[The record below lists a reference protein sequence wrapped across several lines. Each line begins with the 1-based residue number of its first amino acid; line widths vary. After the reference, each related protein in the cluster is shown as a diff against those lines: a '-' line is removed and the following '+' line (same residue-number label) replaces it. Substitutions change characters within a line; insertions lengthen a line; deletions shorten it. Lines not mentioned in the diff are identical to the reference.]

1 LKKPHF
7 KIMSHALSSDT
18 FLYSFTLQS
27 AGAITNA
34 IYGNFSAPRAQEII
48 VSRGKILELLR
59 PDDESGRV
67 VSVVSWECF
76 GIIQSLA
83 PFRLTGASF
92 DYIVVGSDSGKIV
105 ILQYSAEKNGFL
117 QIHNE
122 TYGKSGCRR
131 IVPAKYLATDPRGRS
146 IMIGAVEK
154 SKFVY
159 ILNRDASAKLI
170 ISSPLE
176 AHKSN
181 TIIFAMCGVDV
192 GFDNPMYACLE
203 IDYQDVERELNED
216 ASTDPMKHKLLT
228 FYELDLGLNHVTR
241 KCAEEVDPGA
251 NMLIT
256 VPGGDDGPGG
266 VLICAENKIIYQSYD
281 ADMEGIEAP
290 IPRRMGDD
298 SRGILIVSSAT
309 HKQKDLFFF
318 LVQSELGDIYKVT
331 LSYVGDEVHD
341 IHIKYFDTCPV
352 STAMCVLKTGYLF
365 VASEFGNHYL
375 FTFKGIGDNDD
386 TAEADKSTTDDVFFS
401 PRQLKNLQNTDEML
415 SLSPII
421 KMQVHELLG
430 IETPQIYCACGRGPR
445 STLRILKHGLSVTEM
460 AQSDIPGNPNAV
472 WSVKRDMKDEYHKY
486 IVVSFLNATM
496 VLSIG
501 ETVEEVSNSGFLSDV
516 MTLLV
521 SLIGR
526 DMLMQVYSRGIRLI
540 QSDSRVKEWQPPTNK
555 KIIKVSCNNQQ
566 VVIAMT
572 GGELAYFHLDDFNNL
587 REVCRKDMKN
597 DIIDVSIAPLKSASK
612 RSQWMAVAL
621 TDGTVRILSLD
632 PQCALDQK
640 AMQLLGSGGNVKE
653 DVSARANCVLLQ
665 YLHST
670 ADIHSSK
677 LYLYIGMYVGTLVR
691 LRIDSITGAI
701 SDKRE
706 RLIGTR
712 PVALFHTEIRNQPAV
727 IALSSR
733 TWLIYT
739 HQSKL
744 LQAPLSYINLEYVSY
759 FSSEQCPEGMVSI
772 ARRTLRIFTVER
784 YGDIFNQKV
793 IQLRYTPREMLVHPT
808 SKHLVIVETDNCA
821 YPHSQKEEIQKTL
834 QLGDEKYDQL
844 DESFVGVPRAASGN
858 WASCIR
864 VVDARNGN
872 SLYLLEL
879 EDNEAAFSMCFCQ
892 FSSLPQEIFLIVGT
906 AVNYQLLPK
915 RSDKN
920 FICVYKFIGKK
931 RIELVH
937 KTQVHDIPLALCAYK
952 GKLLAGIGTVLRLYD
967 IGKKRLLRKCENK
980 NFPVCINGIR
990 VSEKQ
995 GSRIFV
1001 SDMMDGLHFCTY
1013 RDHVK
1018 QIFVFADNSTPRHI
1032 TCFCQLDYDTICYG
1046 DKFGN
1051 IGVVRFDDDDDE
1063 NSMAQHKFASYL
1075 NGAPKKLQDICHFYV
1090 GETITDVMKASFGD
1104 NLQECILYSTVMGTI
1119 GVLLPFKTK
1128 TNVDFFCTL
1137 EMLMKTEQPPL
1148 CGRDHIAF
1156 RSYYLPAKCVCDGDL
1171 CEQFSYLPYEKQKE
1185 IAKQLVE
1192 DNPFDVIKHI
1202 QKMTNTVL

>member
-1 LKKPHF
+1 
-7 KIMSHALSSDT
+7 MSQAICSDT

-48 VSRGKILELLR
+48 VSRGKIIELLR
-59 PDDESGRV
+59 PDDVSGRI

-83 PFRLTGASF
+83 PFRLTGSSF

-105 ILQYSAEKNGFL
+105 ILQYSAEKNKFI
-117 QIHNE
+117 QIHME

-131 IVPAKYLATDPRGRS
+131 IVPGKYLATDPRGRS

-159 ILNRDASAKLI
+159 ILNRDASSKLI

-181 TIIFAMCGVDV
+181 TIIFYMCGVDV
-192 GFDNPMYACLE
+192 GFDNPMFACLE
-203 IDYQDVERELNED
+203 IDYLDVERELTED
-216 ASTDPMKHKLLT
+216 PQTD
-228 FYELDLGLNHVTR
+228 ELDLGLNHATW
-241 KCAEEVDPGA
+241 KCAEEVDLCA
-251 NMLIT
+251 NM
-256 VPGGDDGPGG
+256 
-266 VLICAENKIIYQSYD
+266 LICAENKIIYQNYD
-281 ADMEGIEAP
+281 ADAIS
-290 IPRRMGDD
+290 RRVGDD
-298 SRGILIVSSAT
+298 SQGILIVSVAT

-341 IHIKYFDTCPV
+341 IHIKYFDSCPV

-365 VASEFGNHYL
+365 LASEFGNHYL

-386 TAEADKSTTDDVFFS
+386 TAETDRTTTEDVYFT

-415 SLSPII
+415 SLSPITKI
-421 KMQVHELLG
+421 HIEELLG
-430 IETPQIYCACGRGPR
+430 EETPQIYCLCGRGPR

-460 AQSDIPGNPNAV
+460 AQSDIPGNPSAV
-472 WSVKRDMKDEYHKY
+472 WSVKSSQDDPYHKY

-501 ETVEEVSNSGFLSDV
+501 ETVEEVSNSGFLGDV

-526 DMLMQVYSRGIRLI
+526 NILMQVYSRGIRLI

-555 KIIKVSCNNQQ
+555 KIVKVSCNNQQ

-572 GGELAYFHLDDFNNL
+572 GGELAYFELDRFQNL
-587 REVCRKDMKN
+587 TEVCRKDMKN
-597 DIIDVSIAPLKSASK
+597 EIIDVSIAPL
-612 RSQWMAVAL
+612 RSSMRRSRWMAVAMS
-621 TDGTVRILSLD
+621 DGTLRILSLD
-632 PQCALDQK
+632 KESVLEQK
-640 AMQLLGSGGNVKE
+640 AMQLLGTGGSNKE
-653 DVSARANCVLLQ
+653 DISSRPYCVLLE
-665 YLHST
+665 YLHSSS
-670 ADIHSSK
+670 DVLSSK
-677 LYLYIGMYVGTLVR
+677 LYCYVGMYVGTLI
-691 LRIDSITGAI
+691 RIQVDGTTGRI

-712 PVALFHTEIRNQPAV
+712 PVNLFRTEIRNQPAI

-744 LQAPLSYINLEYVSY
+744 LQAPLSYINLEYLSY

-784 YGDIFNQKV
+784 YGDKFNQKV
-793 IQLRYTPREMLVHPT
+793 IRLRYTPRQMLVHPMT
-808 SKHLVIVETDNCA
+808 KFMIIIETDNCA
-821 YPHSQKEEIQKTL
+821 YPYSQKQEIQRTL
-834 QLGDEKYDQL
+834 QIGDEKYDAL
-844 DESFVGVPRAASGN
+844 DESFVGVPRQTSGN

-864 VVDARNGN
+864 IIDPRNGAN
-872 SLYLLEL
+872 LHILEL
-879 EDNEAAFSMCFCQ
+879 EDNEAAFSMCFAV

-906 AVNYQLLPK
+906 SVNYQLFPK
-915 RSDKN
+915 KTDKN
-920 FICVYKFIGKK
+920 FICVYKFIKNK

-952 GKLLAGIGTVLRLYD
+952 GKLLAGIGTILRLYD

-980 NFPVCINGIR
+980 NFPVCISKIA
-990 VSEKQ
+990 VSERE

-1018 QIFVFADNSTPRHI
+1018 QIFVFADNTTPRHV
-1032 TCFCQLDYDTICYG
+1032 TCFCELDYHTICYG

-1051 IGVVRFDDDDDE
+1051 VAVVRFDDDDDE
-1063 NSMAQHKFASYL
+1063 NTMAQHKFASYL
-1075 NGAPKKLQDICHFYV
+1075 NGAPKKLADVCHFYV
-1090 GETITDVMKASFGD
+1090 GETVTDISKARFGD
-1104 NLQECILYSTVMGTI
+1104 NMDECIVYSTVMGTI

-1128 TNVDFFCTL
+1128 TNVDLFSTL
-1137 EMLMKTEQPPL
+1137 EMLLKNEQPPL

-1156 RSYYLPAKCVCDGDL
+1156 RSYYFPAKCVVDGDL
-1171 CEQFSYLPYEKQKE
+1171 IEQYNYLSFDKQKE
-1185 IAKQLVE
+1185 IAKELLE
-1192 DNPFDVIKHI
+1192 DHPSDLIKAI
-1202 QKMTNTVL
+1202 QKMTNSIL